1 MIILIVTVLFVS
13 CDDRLELTG
22 YEKLVAPKI
31 ILVIGQSNTHS
42 GEGLDSLLDAPQDG
56 IYQLGRFG
64 DNNYRISLAT
74 EPLEHHSRQD
84 NKIGFAL
91 TFSKLLGAHLNN
103 QHDILIVPC
112 GSRGTGFIDNRWNR
126 TNDLYDDA
134 VQRVNTILN
143 EVPESSLIAVLWH
156 QGEKDVNNE
165 RYRETLDRFVKD
177 IRTDLKDPATPF
189 IMGGMVPY
197 WVSKDSARLKHQE
210 ILKDTPRR
218 HFNLGYADPKIPFRI
233 EKVDNTIEEIHFDAV
248 GQRELGRR
256 YFEQFLTINQ

>member
-1 MIILIVTVLFVS
+1 MIALIVILLAAG
-13 CDDRLELTG
+13 CDDTLELTG
-22 YEKLVAPKI
+22 YEKLKAPKI
-31 ILVIGQSNTHS
+31 ILVAGQSNTHS
-42 GEGLDSLLDAPQDG
+42 GVGLDSSLDAPQDG

-64 DNNYRISLAT
+64 DNNYRITLAT

-91 TFSKLLGAHLNN
+91 TFSKLIDAHLND
-103 QHDILIVPC
+103 QHDIVIVPC
-112 GSRGTGFIDNRWNR
+112 GSRGTGFIDNRWNK

-134 VQRVNTILN
+134 VQRVNRILS

-165 RYRETLDRFVKD
+165 RYRETLDRFINN
-177 IRTDLKDPATPF
+177 IRTDLKDPAIPF

-197 WVSKDSARLKHQE
+197 WVSKDSTRLKHQE
-210 ILKDTPRR
+210 VLKDTPQR
-218 HFNLGYADPKIPFRI
+218 HYNVGYADPQFPFKI

-256 YFEQFLTINQ
+256 FFQQFLTITQ